1 MFHLEK
7 ELPENKKAVFV
18 GRLSLDLG
26 FTLISNNIKST
37 GKFKKECKEF
47 YCQGILPAY
56 PRSFLLRT
64 QPVVG
69 LRSC

>member
-7 ELPENKKAVFV
+7 KLPENKKAVFV
-18 GRLSLDLG
+18 GQLSLDVG

-47 YCQGILPAY
+47 C
-56 PRSFLLRT
+56 
-64 QPVVG
+64 
-69 LRSC
+69 C

>member
-18 GRLSLDLG
+18 GRLSFDLG
-26 FTLISNNIKST
+26 IALISNNIKST

-47 YCQGILPAY
+47 C
-56 PRSFLLRT
+56 
-64 QPVVG
+64 
-69 LRSC
+69 C